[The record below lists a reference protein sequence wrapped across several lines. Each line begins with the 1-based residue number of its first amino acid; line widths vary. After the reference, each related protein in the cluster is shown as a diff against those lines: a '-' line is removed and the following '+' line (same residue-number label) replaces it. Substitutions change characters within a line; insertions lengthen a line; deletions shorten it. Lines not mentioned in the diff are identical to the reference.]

1 MHRWIT
7 RSIAMLLILTALT
20 GVGLS
25 VSGIV
30 IARQV
35 RPLATVWGT
44 KQMDTAQETLS
55 SLNEA
60 LSILEDTLCTA
71 DTSLQSV
78 NETLKVSAQTLGDT
92 QPILKETQTLLDE
105 QIPHTITE
113 TQAALYTAQQGVSLI
128 EQTLRVITL
137 IPFIPG
143 EPYQPQISLSDSL
156 GQIALALGQIP
167 QSTAD
172 LSNGI
177 QISKANLATLQINLL
192 SISLQLDDIQENLQ
206 GVLDTLPQYHQT
218 IAAQQAQITSLR
230 QQFPRWIALLA
241 NALTV
246 FLVWLGLT
254 QVGLLLQGVDWWQRG
269 NGEAAKNPLKPA
281 DETPAS

>member
-1 MHRWIT
+1 MHRWIA
-7 RSIAMLLILTALT
+7 RSIAVLLILTALT
-20 GVGLS
+20 GIGLS

-35 RPLATVWGT
+35 RPLAAAWGT
-44 KQMDTAQETLS
+44 KQMDTAQNTLS
-55 SLNEA
+55 SLDEA
-60 LSILEDTLCTA
+60 LSILEDTLHTA

-92 QPILKETQTLLDE
+92 QPILNETQTLLDK

-113 TQAALYTAQQGVSLI
+113 TQAALYTAQQGMGLI
-128 EQTLRVITL
+128 EQTLRIITL
-137 IPFIPG
+137 IPLMPG
-143 EPYQPQISLSDSL
+143 EPYQPQTSLSDSL
-156 GQIALALGQIP
+156 GQIAWNLGQIP
-167 QSTAD
+167 QSTAA
-172 LSNGI
+172 LSDGV

-230 QQFPRWIALLA
+230 QQFPRWINLLTG
-241 NALTV
+241 ALTA

-269 NGEAAKNPLKPA
+269 NGEIEENPPKPA

>member
-1 MHRWIT
+1 MHRWIART
-7 RSIAMLLILTALT
+7 IAVLLILTALT
-20 GVGLS
+20 GIGLS

-35 RPLATVWGT
+35 RPLATAWGT
-44 KQMDTAQETLS
+44 KQMDTAQNTLS
-55 SLNEA
+55 ALDET
-60 LSILEDTLCTA
+60 LSILEDTLHTA

-92 QPILKETQTLLDE
+92 QPILSETQTLLDE

-113 TQAALYTAQQGVSLI
+113 TQAALYTAQQGVGLI

-137 IPFIPG
+137 IPFMPG
-143 EPYQPQISLSDSL
+143 EPYQPQTSLSDSL
-156 GQIALALGQIP
+156 GQIAWTLGQIP

-172 LSNGI
+172 LSDGV

-206 GVLDTLPQYHQT
+206 GVLDALPQYHQT
-218 IAAQQAQITSLR
+218 IAAQQAQITRLS
-230 QQFPRWIALLA
+230 QQLPQWVNLLSA
-241 NALTV
+241 ALTV

-254 QVGLLLQGVDWWQRG
+254 QVGLLLQGVDWWKRG
-269 NGEAAKNPLKPA
+269 NGETEENSPEPTDDNPV
-281 DETPAS
+281 S